1 MKHAV
6 LVHRLGGLGDDVLVL
21 LIGGH
26 ILHLVGQAAGALLHL
41 AVGGHQEAVLIGAG
55 VGGQVVDQADVGTFR
70 GLNGAETAVVAV
82 VHVSHVEAGALA
94 AQAAGAQGGHTALVG
109 QLGQGVGL
117 VHELAQRGGAEEL
130 LDGRGDG
137 ADVDEALG
145 GDDVQILQGHA
156 LADHAL
162 HAAEADAELVLQQL
176 AHAADAAVA
185 QVVDVVGLADAVGQA
200 VEVVDGGE
208 DIVHHDVLGDQH
220 VDVLADGVLQ
230 GLALELLAQLLHVA
244 AVHQLLDAH
253 LGGVKVDVAADV
265 HHAVGEDAHVLA
277 VHLQQHADH
286 AGVGDLAGLVAGDD
300 LAGLG
305 QQLAGEGIGHGLG
318 QLKAGD
324 AGVEGQLLV
333 ELVAAHVGDLVAAAV
348 KEQAVQQ
355 GLGGLHRG
363 RIAGAQLAVDLDQAL
378 LPGGSGVLVQGGD
391 HALVLAED
399 LLQALVGDGAH
410 IGIVHA
416 AEPGGGLVLVVSAH
430 GLQEPGDGE
439 LAVLVDA
446 DVEDVVGVGLIL
458 QPGAVIRDH
467 GGGVDGDHGL
477 VQGLVEVHAGRTD
490 DLGDD
495 DALGAVD
502 DKGAAVGHDGEIS
515 HEDLLLLD
523 LLGLLVAQTNA
534 DLQGL
539 GVGGVAGLALLLV
552 VLGLLVHG
560 VVDEAQLQIAG
571 IVGDGIHIPEH
582 LAQAGL
588 QKPFVGALLDLQQI
602 GHLLDLRGAGKA
614 LAQSF
619 AVENIFW
626 HWCTLL
632 ILFTNARGCCQKQL
646 PRH

>member
-1 MKHAV
+1 M
-6 LVHRLGGLGDDVLVL
+6 
-21 LIGGH
+21 
-26 ILHLVGQAAGALLHL
+26 GQF
-41 AVGGHQEAVLIGAG
+41 
-55 VGGQVVDQADVGTFR
+55 GQR
-70 GLNGAETAVVAV
+70 
-82 VHVSHVEAGALA
+82 
-94 AQAAGAQGGHTALVG
+94 
-109 QLGQGVGL
+109 VGL
-117 VHELAQRGGAEEL
+117 VHELAQWGGAKEL

-162 HAAEADAELVLQQL
+162 HARKANAELVLQQL
-176 AHAADAAVA
+176 THAADAAVA
-185 QVVDVVGLADAVGQA
+185 QVVDVVGLADAVRQA

-208 DIVHHDVLGDQH
+208 HVVHHDVLGDQD

-230 GLALELLAQLLHVA
+230 GLAFKLLAQQLHVA
-244 AVHQLLDAH
+244 AVDQLLDAH
-253 LGGVKVDVAADV
+253 LGGVKVDVVADV

-277 VHLQQHADH
+277 VGLQRHGDH

-300 LAGLG
+300 LARLG
-305 QQLAGEGIGHGLG
+305 QQLPGEGVGHRLG

-324 AGVEGQLLV
+324 TGVQGQLLV
-333 ELVAAHVGDLVAAAV
+333 ELIASHVGDLIAAAV

-378 LPGGSGVLVQGGD
+378 VPGGAGVLVQGGD
-391 HALVLAED
+391 DALVLAED
-399 LLQALVGDGAH
+399 LLDALVGDGA
-410 IGIVHA
+410 GAGVADA
-416 AEPGGGLVLVVSAH
+416 AQPGGGLVGLVSAH

-446 DVEDVVGVGLIL
+446 DVEHVVGVGLIL

-467 GGGVDGDHGL
+467 GGGVDADHGL
-477 VQGLVEVHAGRTD
+477 VQGLIEVHTGRTD

-502 DKGAAVGHDGEIS
+502 DKGAPVGHDGKIA

-523 LLGLLVAQTNA
+523 LLGLLVAQAHA
-534 DLQGL
+534 DLQRL
-539 GVGGVAGLALLLV
+539 GVGGVAGLALFLV
-552 VLGLLVHG
+552 VLGLVVHG
-560 VVDEAQLQIAG
+560 VVDEAQLQVAG
-571 IVGDGIHIPEH
+571 IVRDGIHIPEH
-582 LAQAGL
+582 FPETCL

-614 LAQSF
+614 LSQSL

-632 ILFTNARGCCQKQL
+632 ILFRTPGVVATFNSPGIDLRSSGWYTKSRWNMGHQAPPLHIEQDILPFWLCACQERNYKFM
-646 PRH
+646 